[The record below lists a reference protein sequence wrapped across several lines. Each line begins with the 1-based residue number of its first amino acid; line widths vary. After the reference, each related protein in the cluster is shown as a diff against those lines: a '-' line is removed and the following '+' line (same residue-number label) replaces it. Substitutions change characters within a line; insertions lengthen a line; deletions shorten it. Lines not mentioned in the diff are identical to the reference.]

1 MENHKTVTVFR
12 LYLPAT
18 SHSVRKTQIEK
29 VINLLRD
36 QLHVHGLAVLPVM
49 NDTGTSQGLH
59 YRTVGDVLR
68 RNPDPPLIVEFFDDS
83 LAATQ
88 ITRAVREL
96 VPNSYALSWE
106 ANWESATSN
115 DIGVVRARS

>member
-36 QLHVHGLAVLPVM
+36 QLDVHGLTVLPVM
-49 NDTGTSQGLH
+49 NDTGASQGLH

-88 ITRAVREL
+88 IIRAVREL

-106 ANWESATSN
+106 ANWESALTTS
-115 DIGVVRARS
+115 A